1 MTEKLENVEAEQGV
15 LGCIL
20 REPDLIQDCRLSPN
34 HFSKHHRLFFEIFR
48 DIDERGDRPDLLTVT
63 AELKK
68 HGQEYQTGYLGDLM
82 NSVVS
87 VASFKGYQRMVFES
101 YRIRKAHH
109 LASVFTLDPSDDK
122 ITEMYQKFGE
132 LQEIGIES
140 EDTKKDILF
149 EIYEDMETDRG
160 EIAGIDTGYYDL
172 NELTGGLQNSE
183 LTVVAA
189 RPSVGKTA
197 FALNLALN
205 TAYRGT
211 VVDLFSLEMPEKQLT
226 HRFLSAIGN
235 VDLAKWK
242 NPYRRF
248 TDEDR
253 DKISRAIGIYDNM
266 NIYIHDESRQTVADI
281 RAHVRKTRKKHPDAK
296 HFVIVDYLQ
305 LLTPLKPRETR
316 NLEVAEMSR
325 ELKNLAGEN
334 DIPVILLSQ
343 LSRGIENRKDKRPML
358 SDLRDSG
365 AVEQDANNVIFLHRD
380 DYYDHDSEKQNIIE
394 LIMAKQRN
402 GPIGTV
408 ELAFM
413 KEYGRFVNL
422 DRKR

>member
-1 MTEKLENVEAEQGV
+1 MLENIEAEQGV

-20 REPDLIQDCRLSPN
+20 YEPDLIKDCRLSAE
-34 HFSKHHRLFFEIFR
+34 HFSEAHRPLFQAICNV
-48 DIDERGDRPDLLTVT
+48 DKRGDRADLLTVT

-68 HGQEYQTGYLGDLM
+68 QKYEDKAGYLADLM
-82 NSVVS
+82 NSVAS
-87 VASFKGYQRMVFES
+87 LASFKGYQRMIFEA
-101 YRIRKAHH
+101 YRLRETHRITSEFAI
-109 LASVFTLDPSDDK
+109 APDEDK
-122 ITEMYQKFGE
+122 ITDMYQKIGE
-132 LQEIGIES
+132 LQEIGVEDK
-140 EDTKKDILF
+140 DTKQDTLV

-205 TAYRGT
+205 TAYKHT

-248 TDEDR
+248 TDADR
-253 DKISRAIGIYDNM
+253 EKISKAIGIYNDM
-266 NIYIHDESRQTVADI
+266 NIYIHDHSRQTVADI
-281 RAHVRKTRKKHPDAK
+281 RAHVRKTRKNHPGEKHL
-296 HFVIVDYLQ
+296 VIVDYLT
-305 LLTPLKPRETR
+305 LLTPQKYRENR
-316 NLEVAEMSR
+316 NLEVAEMTR

-334 DIPVILLSQ
+334 DIPVVLLSQ
-343 LSRGIENRKDKRPML
+343 LSRGIESRKDKRPML

-380 DYYDHDSEKQNIIE
+380 DYYGNGNDNIIQ
-394 LIMAKQRN
+394 LIIAKQRN
-402 GPIGTV
+402 GPVGTV
-408 ELAFM
+408 ELAFL
-413 KEYGRFVNL
+413 KEHGRFVNL
-422 DRKR
+422 DKKHWG